1 VEAKYGGYRRTAGG
15 IKGSRSYLL
24 RSILSPANTA
34 VGALG
39 REVSATLVRNGAQ
52 GKRAGGAKPGR
63 EKEGRM
69 TSLAA
74 FRVSGGGRDRAGP
87 GGRGGRGGTEGGEVC
102 AWM

>member
-1 VEAKYGGYRRTAGG
+1 M
-15 IKGSRSYLL
+15 

-34 VGALG
+34 AGALG

-52 GKRAGGAKPGR
+52 GKRGGGAKPGR

-74 FRVSGGGRDRAGP
+74 FRVSDG
-87 GGRGGRGGTEGGEVC
+87 GGTERATGEGEEGRGEREGGKAC